1 MTLTGLLVRTLVQT
15 LGVHLSTLCP
25 ILILNY
31 SMFSMNK
38 PAGVLKQW

>member
-1 MTLTGLLVRTLVQT
+1 MTLTGLLVQT

-38 PAGVLKQW
+38 PAGILKQW